1 MKFILYAVLIYL
13 VYRYFSR
20 LGRLEEKID
29 RLSDRKETP
38 SKDKKKESTQGE
50 YIDYEEI
57 K

>member
-29 RLSDRKETP
+29 RLSDKKESP
-38 SKDKKKESTQGE
+38 SKDKKKEGTQGE